1 MTNLMRLFLVYN
13 LLLTLCRVLQVMR
26 VLREN
31 RDSLMAMLEAFVY
44 DPLISWRLLAQADSA
59 ESRVNSEEI
68 GNKRSPIEDVANSS
82 NTAGDSQHG
91 PESLELSPKRP
102 MIASSVRDV
111 SVLRRTISSDK
122 NDADEPLQEN
132 LNTRYVQRTTDMS
145 FLSSH
150 LNVSCRALEVVNRI
164 QAKLTGRDFLK
175 PDDDESEDFTIEQQ
189 VDRLIQEATSIE
201 NLCQLFTGWCALW

>member
-1 MTNLMRLFLVYN
+1 
-13 LLLTLCRVLQVMR
+13 
-26 VLREN
+26 
-31 RDSLMAMLEAFVY
+31 MAMLEAFVY

-59 ESRVNSEEI
+59 ESSSRVNSEEI

-82 NTAGDSQHG
+82 NAASDSQHG

-132 LNTRYVQRTTDMS
+132 LNTRYVWRA
-145 FLSSH
+145 H
-150 LNVSCRALEVVNRI
+150 L
-164 QAKLTGRDFLK
+164 
-175 PDDDESEDFTIEQQ
+175 
-189 VDRLIQEATSIE
+189 
-201 NLCQLFTGWCALW
+201 

>member
-1 MTNLMRLFLVYN
+1 MTNLMRLFLVHS
-13 LLLTLCRVLQVMR
+13 LLLTSFRVLQVMR

-82 NTAGDSQHG
+82 NIAGDSQHG

-132 LNTRYVQRTTDMS
+132 LNTRYVQHTADVV
-145 FLSSH
+145 SSTH
-150 LNVSCRALEVVNRI
+150 LNLSCRALEVVNRI

>member
-1 MTNLMRLFLVYN
+1 
-13 LLLTLCRVLQVMR
+13 MR

-44 DPLISWRLLAQADSA
+44 DPLISWRLLAQEDTNEGTSK
-59 ESRVNSEEI
+59 VNSEEI
-68 GNKRSPIEDVANSS
+68 GHPRSPIEDIAISASGALSS
-82 NTAGDSQHG
+82 DHG
-91 PESLELSPKRP
+91 SESLELSPKRP
-102 MIASSVRDV
+102 IMASSVRDV
-111 SVLRRTISSDK
+111 SVLRRTISNDK
-122 NDADEPLQEN
+122 NETDEPLQEN
-132 LNTRYVQRTTDMS
+132 LNT
-145 FLSSH
+145 
-150 LNVSCRALEVVNRI
+150 RALEVVNRI